1 MKFKLIIFILIVLK
15 FNFAISNVIYD
26 KNDHFITEFDLKKF
40 QLIHDEILNKKIS
53 KQNAIKQM
61 ILIKNTIKF
70 LSKSNPEFVRIIDEE
85 IKSQISKEDYE
96 NSLKKDFYRYLKVRN
111 QFIAE
116 YYAYEFDIEDLKIL
130 FKQYSELKLPL
141 SQNDCLTIEK
151 FEDLKDNSYFID
163 NFFEN
168 IKKKSNNFIV
178 EIDDKIYD
186 VCINQQIF
194 NKLES
199 SIINFIEKNTE
210 KRFLEFIYRK

>member
-1 MKFKLIIFILIVLK
+1 MKLKVILLILIVLK
-15 FNFAISNVIYD
+15 FNCAISNVIYD
-26 KNDHFITEFDLKKF
+26 KNNYFITEFDLKQF
-40 QLIHDEILNKKIS
+40 QMIYDEVLNKKIS

-70 LSKSNPEFVRIIDEE
+70 LLNSNPEFVKIIDEE
-85 IKSQISKEDYE
+85 IRGQISKKDYE
-96 NSLKKDFYRYLKVRN
+96 NSLKKDFFRYLKVRN
-111 QFIAE
+111 EFIAE
-116 YYAYEFDIEDLKIL
+116 YYAYEFDIEDLKTL

-163 NFFEN
+163 NFFDN
-168 IKKKSNNFIV
+168 IKKRSNKFVV
-178 EIDDKIYD
+178 EIDGKIYD

-210 KRFLEFIYRK
+210 KRFLEFVYQK

>member
-26 KNDHFITEFDLKKF
+26 KNDHLITEFDLKKF
-40 QLIHDEILNKKIS
+40 QIIHDEILNKKIS

>member
-26 KNDHFITEFDLKKF
+26 KNDHLITEFDLKKF
-40 QLIHDEILNKKIS
+40 QMIHDEILNKKIS

-199 SIINFIEKNTE
+199 SIINFIEKNNE

>member
-26 KNDHFITEFDLKKF
+26 KNDHLITEFDLKKF
-40 QLIHDEILNKKIS
+40 QMIHDEILNKKIS

>member
-15 FNFAISNVIYD
+15 FNFAISNIIYD
-26 KNDHFITEFDLKKF
+26 KNDHLITEFDLKQF
-40 QLIHDEILNKKIS
+40 QIIHYEVLNKKIT

-61 ILIKNTIKF
+61 IIIKNTINV
-70 LSKSNPEFVRIIDEE
+70 LLKSNPEFVRIIDEE

-96 NSLKKDFYRYLKVRN
+96 NSLKKDFFRYLKVRN

-151 FEDLKDNSYFID
+151 FEELKNNSYFIN

-168 IKKKSNNFIV
+168 IKKKSNKFIV
-178 EIDDKIYD
+178 EIDGKIYD

-210 KRFLEFIYRK
+210 KRFLEFVYQK

>member
-1 MKFKLIIFILIVLK
+1 MKFKLILLILIVLK

-26 KNDHFITEFDLKKF
+26 KNNYFITEFDLKQF
-40 QLIHDEILNKKIS
+40 QMIYDEVLNKKIS

-70 LSKSNPEFVRIIDEE
+70 LLNSNPEFVKIIDEE
-85 IKSQISKEDYE
+85 IRGQISKEDYE
-96 NSLKKDFYRYLKVRN
+96 NSLKKDFFRYLKVRN
-111 QFIAE
+111 EFIAE
-116 YYAYEFDIEDLKIL
+116 YYAYEFDIEDLKTL

-163 NFFEN
+163 NFFDN
-168 IKKKSNNFIV
+168 IKKRSNKFVV
-178 EIDDKIYD
+178 EIDGKIYD

-194 NKLES
+194 NKLET

-210 KRFLEFIYRK
+210 KRFLEFVYQK

>member
-26 KNDHFITEFDLKKF
+26 KNDHLITEFDLKKF
-40 QLIHDEILNKKIS
+40 QMIHDEILNKKIS

-116 YYAYEFDIEDLKIL
+116 Y
-130 FKQYSELKLPL
+130 
-141 SQNDCLTIEK
+141 
-151 FEDLKDNSYFID
+151 
-163 NFFEN
+163 
-168 IKKKSNNFIV
+168 
-178 EIDDKIYD
+178 
-186 VCINQQIF
+186 
-194 NKLES
+194 
-199 SIINFIEKNTE
+199 
-210 KRFLEFIYRK
+210 